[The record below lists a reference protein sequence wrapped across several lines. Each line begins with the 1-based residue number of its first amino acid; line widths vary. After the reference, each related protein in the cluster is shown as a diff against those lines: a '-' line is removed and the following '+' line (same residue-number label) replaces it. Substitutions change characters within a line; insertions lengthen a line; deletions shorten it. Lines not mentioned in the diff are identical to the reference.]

1 MNYIF
6 QKQLTQNKKGLG
18 ISIPFGGN
26 TGINITYDSKEA
38 IRSNLLNFLL
48 TNKRERILNPNIGS
62 IIREQMF
69 EQVTEESL
77 NNVKDII
84 ITNINDYFP
93 QVLLENLNIIPN
105 NNEISIYIKYSIK
118 NTNINDDIQIIF

>member
-6 QKQLTQNKKGLG
+6 QKQLTQNNKGLG
-18 ISIPFGGN
+18 ISIPFDGN

-62 IIREQMF
+62 TIREQIF

>member
-6 QKQLTQNKKGLG
+6 QKQLTQNNKGLG
-18 ISIPFGGN
+18 ISIPFDGN

-62 IIREQMF
+62 TIREQIF

-77 NNVKDII
+77 NNIKDII

>member
-6 QKQLTQNKKGLG
+6 QKQLTQNNKGLG
-18 ISIPFGGN
+18 ISIPFNGN

-38 IRSNLLNFLL
+38 IRSNILNFLL

-62 IIREQMF
+62 TIREQIF

-77 NNVKDII
+77 NNIKDII